1 MTCEHCAET
10 GVRAPVEPFCP
21 HCEALQPL
29 PKGADPFAVLGLQE
43 TFAVDAADLN
53 ARHRKLSRRLHPDRF
68 VRANAGDKLRAL
80 EWTTAINDALRALR
94 LPEDRAALMLKK
106 RGVDFAETGS
116 ELSFGQLP
124 LDFLEAVL
132 EEREALAEAIA
143 ADDHG
148 AAEALATRIRER
160 LASERTAL
168 FGLFA
173 RIEAAEA
180 GGGEDQAALQEAAE
194 TLARLRYA
202 ARFLEEAEAFERE
215 GLE

>member
-1 MTCEHCAET
+1 MTCEHCAAT
-10 GVRAPVEPFCP
+10 GDRAPVEPFCP
-21 HCEALQPL
+21 HCEALRPL
-29 PKGADPFAVLGLQE
+29 PRGADPFAVLGLEE
-43 TFAVDAADLN
+43 TFALDAADLS

-68 VRANAGDKLRAL
+68 ARASGVDKLRAL

-94 LPEDRAALMLKK
+94 LPEDRAALMLRK

-116 ELSFGQLP
+116 ELSPGQLP

-143 ADDHG
+143 AGDHS

-160 LASERTAL
+160 LESGRAAL
-168 FGLFA
+168 FEIFV
-173 RIEAAEA
+173 RVEAAEA
-180 GGGEDQAALQEAAE
+180 GGGEDKAALQEAAD

>member
-94 LPEDRAALMLKK
+94 LPEDRAALMLRK

-116 ELSFGQLP
+116 ELSPGQLP

-143 ADDHG
+143 ASDHS

-160 LASERTAL
+160 LESGRAAL
-168 FGLFA
+168 FEIFA
-173 RIEAAEA
+173 RVEAAEA
-180 GGGEDQAALQEAAE
+180 GGGEDKAALREAAD